1 MPPTKRAAAAKSDT
15 DDDAVAEPEAVAED
29 APAGEPEGSVRAGD
43 GEPEPEASGN
53 APEYTVERLL
63 EDAYDFTGFQPHIL
77 AGAFCEEAR
86 DATFTVDQAKQ
97 RAEEF
102 LAREVA

>member
-1 MPPTKRAAAAKSDT
+1 MPPTKKAQQTPEPDE
-15 DDDAVAEPEAVAED
+15 AEATEQEA
-29 APAGEPEGSVRAGD
+29 EGLRAGD